1 VIVVGAGT
9 AGSITAKTAA
19 KAGLK
24 VCLIDSKKS
33 EEIGDKVCGDAIGKH
48 HFDTLKLA
56 YPKGEELRTK
66 IAGVKIHSPDM
77 NSIFQITGEKL
88 YGFILNRRSFGQ
100 RLLHDAIDAGSTL
113 FDSSIVTEPV
123 LKEGFVT
130 GVIAKDTRTT
140 SKTQLQGKVVVD
152 ASGFM
157 AVLRKKLPPQIG
169 VDLDVENQDVEAC
182 HREIRELKGLDVNP
196 EFCEIFL
203 DMTVAPAGYYWIFP
217 EGENRVN
224 VGLGVAMS
232 EGFPSPKSQLYE
244 KVLSKPMF
252 EGSKVVTQGTWYVP
266 TRRPL
271 DCMAGNGILAVGDAA
286 CQVNPIHGGGMG
298 PSMMGGTIAGQTIVE
313 AVENGDVSRRGLW
326 QYNVKYMRV
335 YGAKQAG
342 LDIFRLFL
350 LKSVG
355 NEEINYGMKYKL
367 ITEEDVLK
375 VSMGQSLRLNITE
388 KTKRA
393 FRGFGK
399 FAMLRRLRDAAN
411 LLKKTKTMYENYPYS
426 PEDFEDWRKKIH
438 AIMETANKSL
448 SRSRS

>member
-1 VIVVGAGT
+1 
-9 AGSITAKTAA
+9 
-19 KAGLK
+19 
-24 VCLIDSKKS
+24 
-33 EEIGDKVCGDAIGKH
+33 
-48 HFDTLKLA
+48 
-56 YPKGEELRTK
+56 
-66 IAGVKIHSPDM
+66 
-77 NSIFQITGEKL
+77 
-88 YGFILNRRSFGQ
+88 
-100 RLLHDAIDAGSTL
+100 
-113 FDSSIVTEPV
+113 
-123 LKEGFVT
+123 
-130 GVIAKDTRTT
+130 
-140 SKTQLQGKVVVD
+140 
-152 ASGFM
+152 
-157 AVLRKKLPPQIG
+157 
-169 VDLDVENQDVEAC
+169 
-182 HREIRELKGLDVNP
+182 
-196 EFCEIFL
+196 
-203 DMTVAPAGYYWIFP
+203 
-217 EGENRVN
+217 
-224 VGLGVAMS
+224 
-232 EGFPSPKSQLYE
+232 
-244 KVLSKPMF
+244 
-252 EGSKVVTQGTWYVP
+252 
-266 TRRPL
+266 
-271 DCMAGNGILAVGDAA
+271 
-286 CQVNPIHGGGMG
+286 MG

-411 LLKKTKTMYENYPYS
+411 LLKKAKTIYENYPYS